1 MKRWTPDPT
10 LLGGMRATVH
20 GTFIDHHDFRQALAE
35 KDEKIERLTQEAQIH
50 AQEARTANRTI
61 AEIYQVVS
69 GATGEPGNWHGA
81 EPVEQALAEK
91 DLEIASI
98 KHAYAQL
105 SEAYEANV
113 AGIPLGPRVR
123 AQTIMDQQIAYQQ
136 LMAKA
141 VRFAAALYDPNVQ
154 VMGDPLYAEAQAFLK
169 EHNHEMDK

>member
-35 KDEKIERLTQEAQIH
+35 KDEKIERLKQEAQIH

-81 EPVEQALAEK
+81 EPVK
-91 DLEIASI
+91 
-98 KHAYAQL
+98 
-105 SEAYEANV
+105 
-113 AGIPLGPRVR
+113 
-123 AQTIMDQQIAYQQ
+123 Q
-136 LMAKA
+136 LMAQA
-141 VRFAAALYDPNVQ
+141 MLFAECLSDQCGKCRGYEQSDCT
-154 VMGDPLYAEAQAFLK
+154 MLKAQAFLK
-169 EHNHEMDK
+169 EQQS